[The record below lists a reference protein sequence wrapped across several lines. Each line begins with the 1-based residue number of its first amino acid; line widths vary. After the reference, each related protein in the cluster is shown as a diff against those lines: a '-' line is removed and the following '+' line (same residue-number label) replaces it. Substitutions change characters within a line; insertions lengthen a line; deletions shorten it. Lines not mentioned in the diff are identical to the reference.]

1 MNIDELKKLVKGK
14 AIFKGA
20 YENTPEDVAEV
31 REILK
36 SSVEHDEFP
45 YYSGFEHNWNLLE
58 EFSSHDNIEREQMQ
72 SNPLIHFLWC
82 IESGFYPPP
91 ELLIVI
97 ASCFRAHIISGGR
110 TNLSEVFF
118 GKDKQYEYSLDVKKI
133 TKYMD
138 FELKWVKGKSDSL
151 QIVAE
156 QYLLKCSESN
166 NDIFNETIDV
176 ESFLRG
182 YRRWKSD
189 LETQKYFKK
198 V

>member
-1 MNIDELKKLVKGK
+1 M
-14 AIFKGA
+14 
-20 YENTPEDVAEV
+20 
-31 REILK
+31 
-36 SSVEHDEFP
+36 
-45 YYSGFEHNWNLLE
+45 
-58 EFSSHDNIEREQMQ
+58 
-72 SNPLIHFLWC
+72 
-82 IESGFYPPP
+82 
-91 ELLIVI
+91 
-97 ASCFRAHIISGGR
+97 
-110 TNLSEVFF
+110 
-118 GKDKQYEYSLDVKKI
+118 DVKKI